1 MEGKSFPGRKKWA
14 TPVVSAMSYKAFW
27 RKAFN
32 IGGNKGKGSAMKPY
46 RISGTFL
53 MGDAWSPFKKEVAA
67 KDQVDAVKRLY
78 SDLGSKHRVKRRN
91 IKITSVEELEEDQ
104 VQDPIVGFLIKG
116 GAEK

>member
-1 MEGKSFPGRKKWA
+1 
-14 TPVVSAMSYKAFW
+14 
-27 RKAFN
+27 
-32 IGGNKGKGSAMKPY
+32 MKPY

-91 IKITSVEELEEDQ
+91 IRITAVEELEEDQ
-104 VQDPIVGFLIKG
+104 VQDHLVEFQIKG
-116 GAEK
+116 GAKK

>member
-1 MEGKSFPGRKKWA
+1 
-14 TPVVSAMSYKAFW
+14 
-27 RKAFN
+27 
-32 IGGNKGKGSAMKPY
+32 MKPY

-91 IKITSVEELEEDQ
+91 IRITSVEELPEDQ

-116 GAEK
+116 GTEK

>member
-1 MEGKSFPGRKKWA
+1 
-14 TPVVSAMSYKAFW
+14 
-27 RKAFN
+27 
-32 IGGNKGKGSAMKPY
+32 MKPY

-91 IKITSVEELEEDQ
+91 IRITSVEELPKDQ
-104 VQDPIVGFLIKG
+104 VQDQIVGFLIKG
-116 GAEK
+116 GTEK

>member
-1 MEGKSFPGRKKWA
+1 
-14 TPVVSAMSYKAFW
+14 
-27 RKAFN
+27 
-32 IGGNKGKGSAMKPY
+32 MKPY

-91 IKITSVEELEEDQ
+91 IRITSVEEVPEDQ
-104 VQDPIVGFLIKG
+104 VQDSIVGFKIKG

>member
-1 MEGKSFPGRKKWA
+1 
-14 TPVVSAMSYKAFW
+14 
-27 RKAFN
+27 
-32 IGGNKGKGSAMKPY
+32 MKPY

-91 IKITSVEELEEDQ
+91 IKITAVEELPEDQ
-104 VQDPIVGFLIKG
+104 VQNPIVGFLIKG